1 DVVTELLNE
10 GTDMVVFDAA
20 GGTLVLAAN
29 VENGALWDLT
39 GVGGTYAGI
48 GLTGNQ
54 LNNALAGNQLANTLD
69 GGAGN
74 DVLYGSLSAGGT
86 IQEDNAIDTLKGG
99 AGDDAFDVFNGDT
112 VFVTA
117 TYEVNGNVLTE
128 TGNNGGCES
137 PVDFNYTFDGSK
149 LTLTYVGNPEDDKEC
164 SGRYADFN
172 NVTYVLSE
180 E

>member
-1 DVVTELLNE
+1 MKKGYLLTGLLALALALSACGGNSGFPTGKFIKE
-10 GTDMVVFDAA
+10 GTQEYGLHFKED
-20 GGTLVLAAN
+20 GT
-29 VENGALWDLT
+29 
-39 GVGGTYAGI
+39 
-48 GLTGNQ
+48 
-54 LNNALAGNQLANTLD
+54 
-69 GGAGN
+69 
-74 DVLYGSLSAGGT
+74 
-86 IQEDNAIDTLKGG
+86 
-99 AGDDAFDVFNGDT
+99 FDVFNGDT